1 MGYNFTQ
8 LLNGIVSSD
17 RDRWTGPLK
26 PYQNLFMVRKFVFSV
41 HAFQGCTAFW
51 SRECDIN
58 TAQLQN
64 VINLPLSVIKVKPA
78 IIDRLC

>member
-1 MGYNFTQ
+1 MGWNFTL

-17 RDRWTGPLK
+17 RDRLRPLK
-26 PYQNLFMVRKFVFSV
+26 PYQKFFMVRKFVFSV

-64 VINLPLSVIKVKPA
+64 VIYLPLSVIKVKPA

>member
-17 RDRWTGPLK
+17 RDRLRALK

-64 VINLPLSVIKVKPA
+64 VIYLPLSVIKVKPA